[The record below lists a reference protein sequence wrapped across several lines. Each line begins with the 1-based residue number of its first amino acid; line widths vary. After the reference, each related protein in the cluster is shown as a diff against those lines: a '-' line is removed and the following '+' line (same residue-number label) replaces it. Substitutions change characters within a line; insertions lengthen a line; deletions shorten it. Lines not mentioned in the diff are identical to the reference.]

1 LLDLVDPIYGFGHEW
16 PMTVS
21 TGGDRNKRVIDHPRW
36 YAVNTLPH
44 REFRA
49 KGQLENQGFR
59 VFLPQRL
66 KTVRHARKL
75 TNVQAPFF
83 PRYLFIVLDLTIHR
97 WRSVNGT
104 FGVTT
109 LVMQGERPLPVPH
122 GIVETMLAS
131 VGENNVLRFE
141 HKLKPGTEVR
151 LIAGPL
157 ADQLGILEHLDDSGR
172 IRVLLNIM
180 GGTIRVH
187 LPRDYA
193 IAA

>member
-1 LLDLVDPIYGFGHEW
+1 MVNLVDPICGSGYEW

-21 TGGDRNKRVIDHPRW
+21 TAGDRETPALDHACW

-49 KGQLENQGFR
+49 KGQLENQDFR

-75 TNVQAPFF
+75 TNIQAPFF
-83 PRYLFIVLDLTIHR
+83 PRYHFIELDLTIHR

-104 FGVTT
+104 FGVNT

-131 VGENNVLRFE
+131 VGG
-141 HKLKPGTEVR
+141 K
-151 LIAGPL
+151 
-157 ADQLGILEHLDDSGR
+157 
-172 IRVLLNIM
+172 
-180 GGTIRVH
+180 
-187 LPRDYA
+187 
-193 IAA
+193 